1 MTSSKI
7 FLLTIVISLFIFVRV
22 YYRNFVLTSDFVNIY
37 TAISMVKN
45 GQGNQLYDIDW
56 QKINQSKIVKYTA
69 IEFLPFR
76 HSPLVALLFF
86 PFTFLG
92 LGKAYLLFAYINIL
106 GLYLFYLLAKKIF
119 VHISGNLLYAILIFL
134 SLPTLRALVSGQTPI
149 LLSLVFLIFYVFLK
163 RQNWFMAG
171 MFGGLI
177 FFLKIQLFILIPFIF
192 LLSNYKKKFITG
204 FILSSI
210 LLFFISLR
218 VVGLPGLLKYLG
230 FIIETE
236 KSIYGSHLWDSF
248 AMASLLFRMGING
261 VGLLTVNIF
270 LYVFALLFFKRDLKN
285 RSFDEMFAISTLL
298 VALFSVHFLA
308 HDLTILNVTILI
320 LFNRYYEFNKDNK
333 QIFYVAVLLYSL
345 IFFLVVP
352 VIFGINFNLGPLILL
367 LTIFI
372 LFKRKI

>member
-1 MTSSKI
+1 
-7 FLLTIVISLFIFVRV
+7 
-22 YYRNFVLTSDFVNIY
+22 
-37 TAISMVKN
+37 MVKN